1 MMNRFSRRLTCAGLI
16 GLALLSL
23 GANGKKPQRAQPLGI
38 QAPVQDCKGPG
49 QELDVTA
56 DQMTFDSRTHTFVFE
71 NNVHVRRCDMT
82 LQCDRLRVINDA
94 QGNQVERIIATGNV
108 HLQQGVRRVQAERAE
123 YFDAEQKLVLTG
135 QPRAWDPVEKNRLTG
150 DEMVVYLETEKL
162 VVKRARV
169 LFHPR
174 QSTSASPS
182 AAASP
187 KQ

>member
-1 MMNRFSRRLTCAGLI
+1 MHRLGRRIVYFGLI
-16 GLALLSL
+16 ALAWLCL
-23 GANGKKPQRAQPLGI
+23 GANGKQPQRAQPFAA

-56 DQMTFDSRTHTFVFE
+56 DQMTFDSKTHTFVFE

-82 LQCDRLRVINDA
+82 LTCDRLRVMNDA
-94 QGNQVERIIATGNV
+94 QRNRVERIVATGNV
-108 HLQQGVRRVQAERAE
+108 RMQQGVRRVQAERAE

-135 QPRAWDPVEKNRLTG
+135 QPRAWDPSEQNELTG
-150 DEMVVYLETEKL
+150 DEMVVYLATEKL
-162 VVKRARV
+162 VVNQARV

-174 QSTSASPS
+174 QSTSASPT

-187 KQ
+187 KP